1 MYSDDETRSN
11 RHLLA
16 VVKVATFILCLAG
29 FIANSYMIFIQFIGK
44 KTITS
49 QNVENYNG
57 LSLPSITMCSL
68 SGFKE
73 EMDEYKDLKLD
84 NYLNKT
90 LELGEVFSGY
100 YYYDE
105 DDRYQYID
113 SETIKVNSTLW
124 KLTTTYSQYKGRCY
138 TLTAQKLVSYFERSS
153 LLLD

>member
-16 VVKVATFILCLAG
+16 VIKVATFILCLAG

-73 EMDEYKDLKLD
+73 EMDEYEDLELD

-90 LELGEVFSGY
+90 LELGEVFLGHYEYDDDDGEY
-100 YYYDE
+100 YY
-105 DDRYQYID
+105 ID
-113 SETIKVNSTLW
+113 AETMKVNSTLW
-124 KLTTTYSQYKGRCY
+124 KLTTTYSQYKGRCH
-138 TLTAQKLVSYFERSS
+138 TLTAQKLVNYFKR
-153 LLLD
+153 